1 MKFCEYLK
9 RFRIEK
15 LQLNQKDI
23 AKLLSTDQAKISR
36 LENGNFSLHNII
48 TLYLENG
55 LADYI
60 REVEENEKNIASSKS
75 PEYGHTK
82 I

>member
-9 RFRIEK
+9 RFRVEK

-60 REVEENEKNIASSKS
+60 REVEENEKNIASAES
-75 PEYGHTK
+75 PEHGHSK